1 MGYNIIKARE
11 IKKAKAEGGF
21 KMTRVEEL
29 TQKIEEV
36 KNAEDMSKEEF
47 SKFFDKNYSYEG
59 CSEGYYLEMKD
70 EDVDFTI
77 FFTMSDVYN
86 KFKENASEEFESLI
100 ENYGNELIREYEKTL
115 ELAETELMNNN
126 SYRLNLSEDEREINE
141 IIGNYYAKNEQ
152 DIDEEALYELRDYI
166 VEETIDQ
173 LEQLIEDEE

>member
-1 MGYNIIKARE
+1 MLRRLK
-11 IKKAKAEGGF
+11 GGF

-36 KNAEDMSKEEF
+36 KNAKDMSKEEF

-59 CSEGYYLEMKD
+59 CSEGYYVEMKD

-100 ENYGNELIREYEKTL
+100 ENYGNELIGEYEKTL
-115 ELAETELMNNN
+115 ELAEAELMNNN

-152 DIDEEALYELRDYI
+152 DIDEEALYEARDYI

>member
-1 MGYNIIKARE
+1 MFCIKKRFILILFSIFMLVSCSKTGTKNVDKVNNE
-11 IKKAKAEGGF
+11 IKNSTSQF
-21 KMTRVEEL
+21 SLNTEEL
-29 TQKIEEV
+29 AVLEKPYR
-36 KNAEDMSKEEF
+36 DF
-47 SKFFDKNYSYEG
+47 S
-59 CSEGYYLEMKD
+59 D
-70 EDVDFTI
+70 EDKKVFNKI
-77 FFTMSDVYN
+77 LEKYN

>member
-1 MGYNIIKARE
+1 
-11 IKKAKAEGGF
+11 
-21 KMTRVEEL
+21 
-29 TQKIEEV
+29 
-36 KNAEDMSKEEF
+36 
-47 SKFFDKNYSYEG
+47 
-59 CSEGYYLEMKD
+59 MKD

-115 ELAETELMNNN
+115 ELAEAELMNNN

-152 DIDEEALYELRDYI
+152 DIDGEALYEARDYI
-166 VEETIDQ
+166 VEETIEQ
-173 LEQLIEDEE
+173 LEQIIEDEE